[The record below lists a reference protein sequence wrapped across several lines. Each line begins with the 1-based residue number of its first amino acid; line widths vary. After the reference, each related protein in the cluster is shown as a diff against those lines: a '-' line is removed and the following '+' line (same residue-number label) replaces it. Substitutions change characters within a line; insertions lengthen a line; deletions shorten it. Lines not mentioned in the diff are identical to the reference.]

1 MDAGLAGLLGGIIGA
16 AVGAVG
22 AVGSAAV
29 TGRKAETQARIQSE
43 MQLQQLKLQLR
54 ADTVRQ
60 QHDPRREA
68 YAEFLTQARRMGY
81 SKANIYM
88 VLHTAYLDRASRPTD
103 ELISSI
109 HEPLD
114 ELTGKLEDL
123 TGLWSVVNILGPDSV
138 HIPASRLY
146 KESCKIVEAVL
157 EYSQEVI
164 AAIMEDAPFP
174 DPVNSLARSEDC
186 ERALLSAVGD
196 FLDAIRPILD
206 IDAIWI

>member
-29 TGRKAETQARIQSE
+29 TGRKAENQARIQSQ
-43 MQLQQLKLQLR
+43 MQLQQLRMQIR

-68 YAEFLTQARRMGY
+68 YANFLTQARRIGE

-88 VLHTAYLDRASRPTD
+88 SLHNAYIDRETRPT
-103 ELISSI
+103 EEIVSRI

-114 ELTGKLEDL
+114 ELTGKLNVL
-123 TGLWSVVNILGPDSV
+123 TELWSMVNVVGPDSLYL
-138 HIPASRLY
+138 PASRLY
-146 KESCKIVEAVL
+146 RVACEIVEGML
-157 EYSQEVI
+157 EYSHEVNI
-164 AAIMEDAPFP
+164 AIMENSIFP
-174 DPVNSLARSEDC
+174 DPEDSFTRDASLDQ
-186 ERALLSAVGD
+186 ALLEASSN
-196 FLDAIRPILD
+196 FLDTIRPILD
-206 IDAIWI
+206 IESMRI